1 MTPAAGN
8 DKKYVKFDSKYL
20 YLKVDGQV
28 RLLGPITTRKG
39 ALTREQKLRAVARA
53 GEWVEL

>member
-1 MTPAAGN
+1 MTPATGN
-8 DKKYVKFDSKYL
+8 DKKHVKFDGKHL
-20 YLKVDGQV
+20 YLKIDGQV
-28 RLLGPITTRKG
+28 RLLGSITTRKG